1 MDSVKF
7 EKRENL
13 SINLTNIAHE
23 HVMIFWVIV
32 MTLNWAY

>member
-7 EKRENL
+7 DKGENL
-13 SINLTNIAHE
+13 GIHLTNIAHE
-23 HVMIFWVIV
+23 HVMIVWVIV

>member
-1 MDSVKF
+1 MDSIKL
-7 EKRENL
+7 EKGENL
-13 SINLTNIAHE
+13 GINLTNIAHE